1 MWILT
6 PSDADAEETGPKGDV
21 VAKLQEL
28 AKKLK
33 RAVVSSSNATEY
45 RANYDQLLQYGAQR
59 EIAGENIDYRF
70 RPLYLRLVKSA
81 AWQESCWRQFVL
93 DGNRVTFLESST
105 HDLGLMQVNKYVWRG
120 FYNIDRLEW
129 DVLYNSS
136 AGMEILARLLD
147 SIEIKRGAFSPQNPD
162 ELARSIYAAYNGGP
176 SSYRRWRTHET
187 KPLRAID
194 TSFWNKYQAVLHGNQ
209 IDILSC
215 SEEWG
220 TQH

>member
-1 MWILT
+1 LT
-6 PSDADAEETGPKGDV
+6 PDDADAADAAPKKPDV
-21 VAKLQEL
+21 VAKLQDL

-33 RAVVSSSNATEY
+33 RAVVTSGNAAEY
-45 RANYDQLLQYGAQR
+45 RGNYDQLLQYGAQR
-59 EIAGENIDYRF
+59 EIAEENIDYRF

-93 DGNRVTFLESST
+93 DGNRVTYLESST

-129 DVLYNSS
+129 DVLYNAS
-136 AGMEILARLLD
+136 AGMQILGRLLD
-147 SIEIKRGAFSPQNPD
+147 DIELKRGAFGPQNPD

-176 SSYRRWRTHET
+176 AAYRRWRTREA
-187 KPLRAID
+187 KVLRAID
-194 TSFWNKYQAVLHGNQ
+194 NSFWEKYQAVQHGHQ

-215 SEEWG
+215 AEQWG
-220 TQH
+220 SQH

>member
-1 MWILT
+1 LT
-6 PSDADAEETGPKGDV
+6 PDDADAAEVAPKKIDL
-21 VAKLQEL
+21 VARLQEL

-33 RAVVSSSNATEY
+33 RAVVNSGNATEY
-45 RANYDQLLQYGAQR
+45 RATYDQLLQYGAQR
-59 EIAGENIDYRF
+59 EIAEENIDYRF

-93 DGNRVTFLESST
+93 DGNRVTYLESST
-105 HDLGLMQVNKYVWRG
+105 HDIGLMQVNKYVWRG

-129 DVLYNSS
+129 DVLYNAS

-147 SIEIKRGAFSPQNPD
+147 SIELKRGAFTAGNPD

-176 SSYRRWRTHET
+176 GSYRRWRTRER
-187 KPLRAID
+187 KVLRAID
-194 TSFWNKYQAVLHGNQ
+194 NSFWAKYQAVQHGHQ

-215 SEEWG
+215 AEDWG
-220 TQH
+220 SQH